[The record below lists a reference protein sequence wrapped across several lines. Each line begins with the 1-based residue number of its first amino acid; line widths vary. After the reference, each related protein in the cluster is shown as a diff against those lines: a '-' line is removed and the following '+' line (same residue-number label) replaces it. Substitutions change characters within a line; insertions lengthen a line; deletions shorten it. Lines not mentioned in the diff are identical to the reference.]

1 MRALILAAGRGKRMG
16 HLTAERPKPLITIA
30 GKAMIVHHIERL
42 RAVGIT
48 EIVINLAYRGDQIRA
63 LLDNGQAYGV
73 TIAYSAEPDLALD
86 TGGGIYR
93 ALHLLGDEAFAVVN
107 SDVWTDF
114 DFSTLRAPA
123 GDAHLVLVPN
133 PPHNRDGDFTL
144 VDSKITIAGGPR
156 ATFAGIG
163 VYRAALFESSAHP
176 SRFALAP
183 LLRAA
188 AARGRASGELFRGAW
203 IDVGTEERLK
213 LAKDI
218 AAAQPNN
225 RNLV

>member
-144 VDSKITIAGGPR
+144 VDGKITIAGGPR

-163 VYRAALFESSAHP
+163 VYRAALFEASQP

-188 AARGRASGELFRGAW
+188 AARERVSGELFRGTW
-203 IDVGTEERLK
+203 IDVGTEERLN
-213 LAKDI
+213 LAKQF
-218 AAAQPNN
+218 AAPRQKRP
-225 RNLV
+225 NLV

>member
-163 VYRAALFESSAHP
+163 VYRAALFEASQP

-188 AARGRASGELFRGAW
+188 AARERVSGELFRGTW
-203 IDVGTEERLK
+203 IDVGTEERLN
-213 LAKDI
+213 LANQF
-218 AAAQPNN
+218 AAPRQKRP
-225 RNLV
+225 NLV